1 MSTPIAEQP
10 KLTSTP
16 IVEQPKPMSTPIAE
30 QPKPMST
37 PIAEQPKP
45 TSTPIA
51 EQPKPTSAP
60 GVERPNP
67 TTAQVAMEIPLTIT
81 PATGIRTST
90 ASTTIAL
97 EPNAMGLVPKASRNA
112 VRHQPLRMVSK
123 AALLAHGSLR

>member
-1 MSTPIAEQP
+1 MRRPLPIPKKLKLVSTPIAEQP

-16 IVEQPKPMSTPIAE
+16 IVEQPKPM
-30 QPKPMST
+30 
-37 PIAEQPKP
+37 
-45 TSTPIA
+45 STPIA

-81 PATGIRTST
+81 PATGVRTST

-97 EPNAMGLVPKASRNA
+97 EPNAMGLVPKATRNA